1 MLAEDEEFKEF
12 AGKVNMSKSF
22 PENVDAL
29 VYVFDTYVKYYEEK
43 YNSLGWQIYDT
54 LEQNGLDDPED
65 YFMIGDG
72 SERSVSNTFSGVNY
86 FLDSIYAWQEMK
98 DAMEDMKL

>member
-29 VYVFDTYVKYYEEK
+29 VDVFDTYVKYYEEK
-43 YNSLGWQIYDT
+43 YNSLGW
-54 LEQNGLDDPED
+54 
-65 YFMIGDG
+65 
-72 SERSVSNTFSGVNY
+72 
-86 FLDSIYAWQEMK
+86 
-98 DAMEDMKL
+98 